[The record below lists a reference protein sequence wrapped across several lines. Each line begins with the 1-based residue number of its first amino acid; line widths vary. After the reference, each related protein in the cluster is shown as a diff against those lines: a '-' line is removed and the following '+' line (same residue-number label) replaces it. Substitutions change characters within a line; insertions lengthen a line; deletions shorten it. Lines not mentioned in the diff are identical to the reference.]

1 MLLCN
6 DEVLRANADELEFG
20 SRLAAAARTSV
31 KRNNI
36 MLIIVSQL
44 HFSIC
49 LLQLHKENRPFL
61 FETI

>member
-6 DEVLRANADELEFG
+6 DEVFRANADELEFG

-31 KRNNI
+31 EGNST

-44 HFSIC
+44 HSSI
-49 LLQLHKENRPFL
+49 
-61 FETI
+61 

>member
-6 DEVLRANADELEFG
+6 DEVLRANAVELEFG

-49 LLQLHKENRPFL
+49 LLQLHKEM
-61 FETI
+61 